1 MKCPLIRH
9 SAVGSSL
16 RICACALAA
25 MLLPATTWAT
35 GRDQV
40 AVAATSPASSKHVLR
55 VCADPNNL
63 PFSNKAGQ
71 GFENHLAQLLGDA
84 LHEKVEYTWWAQRRG
99 FLRSTLNAGHCDVVM
114 GLPSDIPLALTTQ
127 PYYRSSYVLVYR
139 KDKGYDIR
147 GLDDPQLKRLRIGV
161 HLIGDENPPPAMA
174 LAQRGITKNVVG
186 YSIYG
191 DYRQPNPPLQLIK
204 AVAHGDI
211 DVAIA
216 WGPMAGYLAKQQPG
230 ELAIVPLTAGA
241 QDTMPFEFSISMGVR
256 RNDAA
261 LKTQLDSV
269 LRDKHQEIQALL
281 DRYNVPRVAIHPN
294 QLASGDY

>member
-1 MKCPLIRH
+1 MN
-9 SAVGSSL
+9 VGL
-16 RICACALAA
+16 RLSRFACATTVLLLSAA
-25 MLLPATTWAT
+25 AWAN
-35 GRDQV
+35 DSMHAPV
-40 AVAATSPASSKHVLR
+40 NADAAHVLR

-71 GFENHLAQLLGDA
+71 GFENQLAQLLGDA

-99 FLRSTLNAGHCDVVM
+99 FLRSTLNAGRCDVVI
-114 GLPSDIPLALTTQ
+114 GLPSGIPLALTTQ

-139 KDKGYDIR
+139 KDKGYHIH
-147 GLDDPQLKRLRIGV
+147 GLDDPQLRHLRIGV

-174 LAQRGITKNVVG
+174 LAQRGITSNVVG

-241 QDTMPFEFSISMGVR
+241 QDAMPFEFSISMGVR

-261 LKTQLDSV
+261 LKTRLDTV

-281 DRYNVPRVAIHPN
+281 DRYNVPRVAAPAN

>member
-1 MKCPLIRH
+1 MN
-9 SAVGSSL
+9 VGL
-16 RICACALAA
+16 RLSRFACATTVLLLSAA
-25 MLLPATTWAT
+25 AWANDSMHAPANA
-35 GRDQV
+35 D
-40 AVAATSPASSKHVLR
+40 AAHVLR

-71 GFENHLAQLLGDA
+71 GFENQLAQLLGDA

-99 FLRSTLNAGHCDVVM
+99 FLRSTLNAGRCDVVI
-114 GLPSDIPLALTTQ
+114 GLPSGIPLALTTQ

-139 KDKGYDIR
+139 KDKGYHIH
-147 GLDDPQLKRLRIGV
+147 GLDDPQLMHLRIGV

-174 LAQRGITKNVVG
+174 LAQRGITSNVVG

-241 QDTMPFEFSISMGVR
+241 QDAMPFEFSISMGVR

-261 LKTQLDSV
+261 LKTRLDTV

-281 DRYNVPRVAIHPN
+281 DRYNVPRVAAPAN

>member
-1 MKCPLIRH
+1 
-9 SAVGSSL
+9 
-16 RICACALAA
+16 

-35 GRDQV
+35 GRDQ
-40 AVAATSPASSKHVLR
+40 AAANTVTPASAKHVLR

-71 GFENHLAQLLGDA
+71 GFENHLAQLLGAA

-99 FLRSTLNAGHCDVVM
+99 FLRSTLNAGRCDVVM

-139 KDKGYDIR
+139 KDKGYDIH
-147 GLDDPQLKRLRIGV
+147 GLDDPQLKQLRIGV
-161 HLIGDENPPPAMA
+161 HLIGDENPPPALA

-216 WGPMAGYLAKQQPG
+216 WGPMAGYLARQQPG

-241 QDTMPFEFSISMGVR
+241 QDTMPFEFPISMGVR
-256 RNDAA
+256 RDDAA
-261 LKTQLDSV
+261 LKARLDTV
-269 LRDKHQEIQALL
+269 LRDKQQEIQALL
-281 DRYNVPRVAIHPN
+281 DRYNVPRVATHPN